1 MQVKKKISKCEQKY
15 QQKITNVALDIKRKL
30 LMCRKPTTMFQ
41 LPTQVLLKTIY
52 SFIMQHGKIMLLKN
66 PFSSPYYI
74 VKFYSLRSISSFVW
88 QLQLCLH
95 MNVIDNHLVQ
105 SVESEDIHNITAALF
120 TELYIQ
126 QHLHRPIA
134 AEKEQSNELD
144 NLKA

>member
-1 MQVKKKISKCEQKY
+1 MARVKRTIQKGINLVGYIYNHSFALNTMRRFTNKSEFVRYGVTRCLIDEWLKSKAAKENKG
-15 QQKITNVALDIKRKL
+15 KRATDTVH
-30 LMCRKPTTMFQ
+30 MP
-41 LPTQVLLKTIY
+41 
-52 SFIMQHGKIMLLKN
+52 SFWAQN
-66 PFSSPYYI
+66 SSLSAIDYYA
-74 VKFYSLRSISSFVW
+74 
-88 QLQLCLH
+88 
-95 MNVIDNHLVQ
+95 NNHLVQ

>member
-1 MQVKKKISKCEQKY
+1 
-15 QQKITNVALDIKRKL
+15 
-30 LMCRKPTTMFQ
+30 
-41 LPTQVLLKTIY
+41 
-52 SFIMQHGKIMLLKN
+52 
-66 PFSSPYYI
+66 
-74 VKFYSLRSISSFVW
+74 
-88 QLQLCLH
+88 